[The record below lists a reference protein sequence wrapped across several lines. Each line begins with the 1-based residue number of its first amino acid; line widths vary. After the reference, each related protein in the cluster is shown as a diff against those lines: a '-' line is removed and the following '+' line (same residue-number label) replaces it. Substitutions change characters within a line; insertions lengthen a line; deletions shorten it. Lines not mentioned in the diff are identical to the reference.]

1 MITTI
6 RGIVD
11 YNANEIADGTFTAT
25 FPELGSDPVRV
36 YMASPYFRQNGGG
49 MFGIPDGGD
58 EILAHYDDSN
68 GDVIYQSTIV
78 KYQSSEGNELKNFKP
93 VSDKVY
99 STEGKPVKV
108 LYGNYL
114 GAGLDITRDY
124 NVTDKKI
131 ASYVQL
137 KSEGGKRVAL
147 DDSPEIDA
155 VVVRNQ
161 HGDGMVVQGDAS
173 KVLPERG
180 LMVRSNGPQYY
191 TCYEGSIEMRLVDGR
206 DMVFENNSTGA
217 NSKTPS
223 EEFWPNGPAS
233 QPPKRFGGIY
243 FRSERGDVSISS
255 KADDGRI
262 FIVTPNA
269 RIQITENGSVQIE
282 SDADIQMKSSGDMKF
297 KADGDI
303 QIEGSNV
310 DINSQQALTATAGG
324 QAAISSNGNMSI
336 DGATVNLN
344 SGALATAQSPT
355 IEDPEL
361 NDYNE

>member
-1 MITTI
+1 MKII
-6 RGIVD
+6 KGIVTT
-11 YNANEIADGTFTAT
+11 NATGDEDGSFYAIFDDLSKRPMKVFMT
-25 FPELGSDPVRV
+25 
-36 YMASPYFRQNGGG
+36 SPYFRQNGGG
-49 MFGIPDGGD
+49 VLGVPDDGD
-58 EILAHYDDSN
+58 EILAVYEESTSE
-68 GDVIYQSTIV
+68 IYYQSTIL
-78 KYQSSEGNELKNFKP
+78 KYTEARGNEIKDFDVVPN
-93 VSDKVY
+93 KVY

-108 LYGNYL
+108 TFQNYL

-223 EEFWPNGPAS
+223 EEFWPNGPGS

-243 FRSERGDVSISS
+243 LRSERGDVSISS

-269 RIQITENGSVQIE
+269 RIQIAEDGSVQIE

-310 DINSQQALTATAGG
+310 DINSQQALTATAGS